1 MRIIENKILP
11 SKRFDAIN
19 LFGFIFIRSGTQ
31 LDERF
36 KNHEAIHTHQMKYML
51 YVFFYLWYVI
61 EWCVRLVQ
69 YRNALSAYFNISFE
83 REAYENDSN
92 FDYLKTRR
100 PFRWI
105 EYLRS
110 KKETNR

>member
-11 SKRFDAIN
+11 SKRFEAIN
-19 LFGFIFIRSGTQ
+19 LFGFIFVRNGTQ

-51 YVFFYLWYVI
+51 FVFFYLWYAI

-69 YRNALSAYFNISFE
+69 YRNTLSAYFNISFE

-92 FDYLKTRR
+92 IDYLKTRR
-100 PFRWI
+100 PFVWI
-105 EYLRS
+105 EYLRN
-110 KKETNR
+110 KKETIR